1 MRSRKLLALMFAPL
15 LAMLLMAAAPLVDPM
30 PLDVPTGLTDKQVEK
45 AVRMGAAKRGWVI
58 SAQQKGYA
66 EATLHIRTHV
76 AKVGVTYDTKHV
88 SLKYLDS
95 SNLDYAVKKDG
106 PVIHKNYLKW
116 ASNLLID
123 INVELQAAAVD
134 ASGT

>member
-1 MRSRKLLALMFAPL
+1 MKNRKTWVLSLAPL
-15 LAMLLMAAAPLVDPM
+15 VALFLMAATPLVDP
-30 PLDVPTGLTDKQVEK
+30 PPVSVPAGLSEKQVEK
-45 AVRMGAAKRGWVI
+45 AVRVGVAKRSWVVTR
-58 SAQQKGYA
+58 SGKGYV
-66 EATLHIRTHV
+66 EATLNLRQHM
-76 AKVGVTYDTKHV
+76 AKVGITYDTKQV

-116 ASNLLID
+116 ASNVLHD
-123 INVELQAAAVD
+123 INVELQAATVD